1 MANQHPEHEW
11 YFTAEDGGYWT
22 FRIGR
27 TSVTLQKRPHYCD
40 RGHWCGKVFGIDDI
54 DDADSFP
61 RYFMNEARAKLE
73 MSEWL
78 LWRLLS
84 QRNERERIRDSR
96 IEKTEKK

>member
-1 MANQHPEHEW
+1 MTQPDHEW

-40 RGHWCGKVFGIDDI
+40 RGHWVGKVFGIDDI

-61 RYFMNEARAKLE
+61 RYFMNEVRAKAEL
-73 MSEWL
+73 SEWL
-78 LWRLLS
+78 LWRVMH
-84 QRNERERIRDSR
+84 QREGRQGGL
-96 IEKTEKK
+96 K